1 MFKDKMNF
9 KLLNILMFAIIIYLG
24 ILTFNVWGSIIAKII
39 AIIIPFLISFS
50 IAYAFY
56 PLVKKLKKKGLS
68 NSLSVTIVAGSVIL
82 IIILLI
88 LITVPLV
95 YDQLILLS
103 QSITEVMSDLS
114 EKLKINFGDFQN
126 TINTLLNNVISSVG
140 RYLSDGTFNF
150 VGKAV
155 DFMSNAIIILILSIY
170 FLADMEKV
178 RSEVS
183 SLLRRGTSK
192 RRKRAYEYVRILDK
206 ELGQYLTGLALFI
219 GIQFVE
225 YSLIF
230 LIIGHPNWLLLG
242 ILASITTV
250 IPYFGGLITNIIA
263 VILASVVSTPL
274 FIATL
279 IVCLIFPNI
288 DGYIISPKVYGKTN
302 NVNAMWTIFAV
313 VVGGTLFGI
322 VGIMISLPVYIA
334 LNCTYKFFREDIY
347 DTVSNM
353 KNIKEDKVEK
363 DKQEK
368 QEKEPKKESKVAKI
382 LSRLKK

>member
-9 KLLNILMFAIIIYLG
+9 KLLNILVFASLIYLC
-24 ILTFNVWGSIIAKII
+24 IITFNVWGSIISKII
-39 AIIIPFLISFS
+39 AIIIPFLIAFS

-56 PLVKKLKKKGLS
+56 PLVKRLKKKGIS
-68 NSLSVTIVAGSVIL
+68 NGLSVTIVAGSVIL
-82 IIILLI
+82 IMIILV

-95 YDQLILLS
+95 YDQLVLLS
-103 QSITEVMSDLS
+103 QSITEVLSDLS
-114 EKLKINFGDFQN
+114 EKLRINFGDFQN
-126 TINTLLNNVISSVG
+126 TISGVMDNIIQSAG
-140 RYLSDGTFNF
+140 RYLSNGTFNI
-150 VGKAV
+150 VGRAV
-155 DFMSNAIIILILSIY
+155 DFLSDAIIILILSIY
-170 FLADMEKV
+170 FLADME
-178 RSEVS
+178 RIRTELSRI
-183 SLLRRGTSK
+183 LRRGNSEK
-192 RRKRAYEYVRILDK
+192 RRRAYEYVKALDT
-206 ELGQYLTGLALFI
+206 ELGKYLTGLVLFV

-313 VVGGTLFGI
+313 VVGGKLLGI
-322 VGIMISLPVYIA
+322 PGIIMSLPVYIL
-334 LNCTYKFFREDIY
+334 LNCTYKFFKNDIY
-347 DTVSNM
+347 DTVSNI
-353 KNIKEDKVEK
+353 KNK
-363 DKQEK
+363 DEA
-368 QEKEPKKESKVAKI
+368 KKEEKRKRKI
-382 LSRLKK
+382 LDKLKGD